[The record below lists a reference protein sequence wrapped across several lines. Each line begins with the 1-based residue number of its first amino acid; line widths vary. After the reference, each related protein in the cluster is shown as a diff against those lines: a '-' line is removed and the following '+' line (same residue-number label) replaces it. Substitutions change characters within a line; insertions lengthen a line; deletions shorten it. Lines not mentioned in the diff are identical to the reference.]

1 MEISNSELLP
11 TKLPLSAKE
20 HLLTITYKTGKVDLL
35 SVDAARCAWAG
46 GAARRSVVHFS
57 ARAERGQP
65 RRGGGRA
72 VAAALGRPSFLPSF
86 LPGSHALRAG
96 RPRSPVC
103 EVRPWA
109 PGRGE
114 GWRAARARASPGPRA
129 ASRPGRTSHW
139 TGTCLR
145 LPFLAGASTGPLSSP
160 SVWAALHA
168 PRTGGPACL
177 TGRVSPGQGAARW
190 VVVAGGRVSYAVWV
204 GLLLAEPETGRPPST
219 ARGKELRGTCSVP
232 TASGPR
238 GDLTVDDRGSTF
250 AI

>member
-20 HLLTITYKTGKVDLL
+20 HLLTITYKTGKMDLL

-57 ARAERGQP
+57 ARAER
-65 RRGGGRA
+65 
-72 VAAALGRPSFLPSF
+72 AALPGRRESGGCCTWSPFLPSF

-103 EVRPWA
+103 QVRPWA

-145 LPFLAGASTGPLSSP
+145 LPFLAGARAGPSSSP

-204 GLLLAEPETGRPPST
+204 GLLLAEPETW
-219 ARGKELRGTCSVP
+219 
-232 TASGPR
+232 
-238 GDLTVDDRGSTF
+238 
-250 AI
+250 